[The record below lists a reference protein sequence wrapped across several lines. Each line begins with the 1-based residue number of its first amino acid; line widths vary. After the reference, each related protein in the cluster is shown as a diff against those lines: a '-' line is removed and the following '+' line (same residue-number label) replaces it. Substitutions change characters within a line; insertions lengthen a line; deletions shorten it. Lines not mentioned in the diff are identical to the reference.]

1 MLLIIKETIRLMR
14 IRQYIKNSFVLIG
27 VVFAHQWDSD
37 SLIHAGLAFLAFCAI
52 SSAAY
57 MLNDIFDVEADRQH
71 PVKKTRPIAKGTIKP
86 KSALI
91 LSVVLAGFALFI
103 ASLVNPLIVFFVFT
117 YACLNVAYSW
127 RLKHIAILD
136 VFVISAGFM
145 LRLLSGTAGLG
156 IPPSS
161 WLLLC
166 SLMLTLFLGFTKRRA
181 ELLTLANLGQNNRA
195 QTRRVLDQYTS
206 NAIEQF
212 IAISAAC
219 TILSY
224 SLYSVSPQT
233 IEKHG
238 SPYLIYTVPFV
249 IYGIYRYIL
258 ILHFKEKGH
267 NAVDDLYTD
276 PHLIVTVILWLVA
289 TLSILA

>member
-1 MLLIIKETIRLMR
+1 MLLIIKETIRLLR
-14 IRQYIKNSFVLIG
+14 VRQYIKNTFVLIG
-27 VVFAHQWDSD
+27 VVFARQWDPETLNS
-37 SLIHAGLAFLAFCAI
+37 AGLAFLSFCAI

-57 MLNDIFDVEADRQH
+57 VLNDILDAEADRQH
-71 PVKKTRPIAKGTIKP
+71 PVKKDRAIASGTITTRT
-86 KSALI
+86 ALI
-91 LSVVLAGFALFI
+91 LSLALACFSLLI
-103 ASLVNPLIVFFVFT
+103 ASLVNSLVVFFVFT
-117 YACLNVAYSW
+117 YACLNIAYSW

-145 LRLLSGTAGLG
+145 LRLLAGTAGLA
-156 IPPSS
+156 ITPSN

-181 ELLTLANLGQNNRA
+181 ELLTLTNLGQNNRA

-206 NAIEQF
+206 DAIEQF
-212 IAISAAC
+212 IAISATC

-224 SLYSVSPQT
+224 SLYSVSSQT

-238 SPYLIYTVPFV
+238 SSHLIYTVPFV

-258 ILHFKEKGH
+258 ILHIKEKGH
-267 NAVDDLYTD
+267 DAVDDLYTD
-276 PHLIVTVILWLVA
+276 PQLIVTLIAWLVT